1 MKASRMLPKTFPSVF
16 LALTLSAF
24 AAEPSDENEE
34 EWLRPRFLSPDHRY
48 ALLVTEDPGG
58 DSEKDRVELIELTTK
73 RVLVPLRDAG
83 DEYNVP
89 MKAKLDWSAD
99 SQRVAAYAGWKR
111 GGTTR
116 LFMGEGDGFSE
127 VKLPELPDLP
137 EEPSPAIAEKNKEG
151 FTRAITI
158 GDLSFV
164 RWLKSGAVLELH
176 NCWGGKSGN
185 WGWHIT
191 VSVDIDSQR
200 KATIKNVVKKETFDK
215 S

>member
-1 MKASRMLPKTFPSVF
+1 MLLKTFASVFF

-24 AAEPSDENEE
+24 AAEPSDEYQE

-58 DSEKDRVELIELTTK
+58 DSAKDRVELIELATK
-73 RVLVPLRDAG
+73 RVLSSLRDAG
-83 DEYNVP
+83 DDYNVP
-89 MKAKLDWSAD
+89 MKATLAWSAD
-99 SQRVAAYAGWKR
+99 SQRVAAYTGWKR

-116 LFMGEGDGFSE
+116 LFMREGDGFSE

-137 EEPSPAIAEKNKEG
+137 DEPSPAIAKKNKEG
-151 FTRAITI
+151 FPRAITI
-158 GDLSFV
+158 GGLSFV
-164 RWLKSGAVLELH
+164 RWLKSGVVLELY
-176 NCWGGKSGN
+176 NCWGGNSGS

-191 VSVDIDSQR
+191 VTIEIDSQR
-200 KATIKNVVKKETFDK
+200 RATIKNVVKKETLDK

>member
-1 MKASRMLPKTFPSVF
+1 MRLKTFSCISF
-16 LALTLSAF
+16 ALTLAVL
-24 AAEPSDENEE
+24 AAQPSQENDEDE

-48 ALLVTEDPGG
+48 ALLVREDPGG
-58 DSEKDRVELIELTTK
+58 DSKKDRVELIELATK

-89 MKAKLDWSAD
+89 MKAKLAWSAD

-116 LFMGEGDGFSE
+116 LFIREGDGFSE

-137 EEPSPAIAEKNKEG
+137 DEPSPTVAKQNKEG
-151 FTRAITI
+151 FPRAITI
-158 GDLSFV
+158 GDLGFV
-164 RWLKSGAVLELH
+164 RWLKSGGVVLLLN
-176 NCWGGKSGN
+176 NCWGGITGTC
-185 WGWHIT
+185 GWEIT
-191 VSVDIDSQR
+191 VTIEIDSQR
-200 KATIKNVVKKETFDK
+200 QATIRKVEKKEKFDK